1 MCIGSKRRRW
11 EVTQGNATCKHMRWV
26 STVLRM
32 EGGWWLQCCGSS
44 TYINLWF
51 TFSLLLSAFSTPED
65 DAAGISPSSRAT
77 AATAE
82 DGSSSSE
89 SSPSSSGLASSS
101 SFTAAAAAW
110 KVTSSALIISQFSL
124 WESSFAIS
132 NYRKIIQEISQS
144 FGMVILTFIVK
155 ISSPWYI
162 LRVRESNACYR
173 SL

>member
-82 DGSSSSE
+82 DCSSSSE

-110 KVTSSALIISQFSL
+110 KVTSSALINKSVFRCVRIT
-124 WESSFAIS
+124 SFAIS
-132 NYRKIIQEISQS
+132 NYRKIIQEKNQS
-144 FGMVILTFIVK
+144 KF
-155 ISSPWYI
+155 
-162 LRVRESNACYR
+162 LRWW
-173 SL
+173 SLHLS

>member
-110 KVTSSALIISQFSL
+110 KVTSSALIISQCFAVCENRVCNFKLKKNNPRNQSKFLRWWSL
-124 WESSFAIS
+124 HLS
-132 NYRKIIQEISQS
+132 
-144 FGMVILTFIVK
+144 
-155 ISSPWYI
+155 
-162 LRVRESNACYR
+162 
-173 SL
+173 